1 MYLKLFTHLR
11 TFDSTLDPFHASL
24 LHSFFEGFYRDF
36 IEIGLYDYNILQQI
50 IYKYD

>member
-1 MYLKLFTHLR
+1 MPVYCIPSLKV
-11 TFDSTLDPFHASL
+11 ST
-24 LHSFFEGFYRDF
+24 EIF